1 MLNLL
6 AVYSYLPY
14 KVCMLA
20 CWAKDHLV
28 VLCLYVVLIVSFTSK
43 EPYSVYSA
51 FVPFEKL
58 ELGAEADVETV
69 VLKRLV
75 VTLSVATFFWGWKR
89 IMWTFGA
96 KRHPRTTE
104 PLRLTEMHMVVVC
117 TWDEREHVCND
128 GYISLLFVFFF
139 PIWSSKRLMKFIQ
152 RPPGPSSS
160 LSHSLWSNHSYF
172 HLFPVL
178 VIYKP

>member
-58 ELGAEADVETV
+58 ELGAEAEADVETV

-89 IMWTFGA
+89 MMWTFGA

-139 PIWSSKRLMKFIQ
+139 PFGLQKD
-152 RPPGPSSS
+152 
-160 LSHSLWSNHSYF
+160 
-172 HLFPVL
+172 
-178 VIYKP
+178 